1 MVTQRD
7 QLGRFSSGSSAP
19 NGGGAGVNPAADPA
33 PRGPAAN
40 IGDAPTATR
49 PGAAGP
55 ASFSAADTPAAR
67 GAALS
72 ISDGSADDWGGPSQT
87 DALLNTGGAQG
98 GGAGDFGGGANKEL
112 IPDPDYEEG
121 FGKLRFGGPDL
132 GKEVLHA
139 GMANRDGQNAARAAG
154 RDAAMRAGGYS
165 GTEGPGQHTVSAPG
179 GPAYHGSNI
188 PGGGIPR
195 PGDYGGAPGGGPRDW
210 SPGSGGTPGVGD
222 GTINLQQGDDGVWG
236 AGE

>member
-7 QLGRFSSGSSAP
+7 ERGRFSSSSAP
-19 NGGGAGVNPAADPA
+19 NGGGAGINPAADAA

-40 IGDAPTATR
+40 IADLPTATR
-49 PGAAGP
+49 PGTGGMQAA
-55 ASFSAADTPAAR
+55 ASIAHD
-67 GAALS
+67 
-72 ISDGSADDWGGPSQT
+72 DDWGGPSQT
-87 DALLNTGGAQG
+87 DALLNTGGAKG

-121 FGKLRFGGPDL
+121 FGKLRLGGPDL
-132 GKEVLHA
+132 GREALKA
-139 GMANRDGQNAARAAG
+139 GMANSDAQQAG
-154 RDAAMRAGGYS
+154 RDAALRAGGF
-165 GTEGPGQHTVSAPG
+165 GGPEGPGTHTVSAPG

-222 GTINLQQGDDGVWG
+222 GTINLEQGDDGVWG
-236 AGE
+236 VGG